1 MSNEENVQDA
11 QPEAVEAVEATE
23 APTESEIVAEALD
36 IKVSRPSAMP
46 VTDDGGV
53 IGSPNTKKKGG
64 TKSGSATTLDSGAI
78 GSKFADAD
86 AKKAA
91 KQKGNGKSEVSDKV
105 AIFSTKNVSWPI
117 VGKVNKGYNVVSTE
131 AAEKWLTRSHTRK
144 ATAEEIA
151 KEYGI

>member
-1 MSNEENVQDA
+1 MSNEETVQDA

-23 APTESEIVAEALD
+23 AVTESEAVAEALD
-36 IKVSRPSAMP
+36 IKVSRPSAAP
-46 VTDDGGV
+46 VTGDGGV
-53 IGSPNTKKKGG
+53 IGSPNTNKKGG
-64 TKSGSATTLDSGAI
+64 TKSGSATTLDNGAI

-91 KQKGNGKSEVSDKV
+91 KQKGSGKSEVADKI
-105 AIFSTKNVSWPI
+105 AIFSTRNVNWPT
-117 VGKVNKGYNVVSTE
+117 VGKVTKGYNIVSSE
-131 AAEKWLTRSHTRK
+131 SAEKWLTRSHTRK